1 MKNGCCETPIS
12 FYMLK
17 IHEQTLFF
25 LNKNLVV
32 WKMFIK
38 FVAFKMHEQKQN
50 SEHL

>member
-1 MKNGCCETPIS
+1 MGVVKHP
-12 FYMLK
+12 F
-17 IHEQTLFF
+17 LFICSKFMNKHYF

-38 FVAFKMHEQKQN
+38 FVAFKMYEQKQN

>member
-12 FYMLK
+12 FYMFK

-25 LNKNLVV
+25 DKSLVV
-32 WKMFIK
+32 LKMFIK
-38 FVAFKMHEQKQN
+38 FVAFKMYEQKQN